1 MTIYYIIFIVLLTL
15 AELIF
20 TLLYY
25 FFTGSFDLVVITGL
39 LIYAGCVV
47 TVSLNYQIEAYQV
60 ERRELLDGL
69 LHE

>member
-25 FFTGSFDLVVITGL
+25 YLTGSFDLVVITGL